1 MQGLIFN
8 EGSNTSQILLV
19 ILIAISAFSY
29 YSLFLKRKIRLPY
42 YIKWANYL
50 FLLFLV
56 YGVIYF
62 LSGKSYTIERSG
74 TVIQSFGFIKQI
86 MISYLPL
93 FTIYHYSRENRI
105 SENDVRLWCFLFL
118 VTAIVFFY
126 VERVNALRLALEAH
140 SSQSEFTNNSA
151 YFFVAIIPSLVVW
164 RNKPLILYLL
174 LFISLAFLIVSM
186 KRGAILCGGIA
197 TLFLVYDSFLHNNKK
212 IKFRIL
218 FLSIALFVA
227 TYYLVSQLLISSAL
241 LSERISN
248 TLEGDSSSRNI
259 IYFNLLNY
267 LINRTNIF
275 YIFLGEGA
283 NATLLHAENYAH
295 NDWLEIAVC
304 EGIVGIY
311 MYIRYWIAFH
321 RNVKQYS
328 YDDTSHFVLLTF
340 LVVLFTRS
348 FFSMSFNDLPV
359 FASVSI
365 GYFMAT
371 AEKYTHKKRITNPKT
386 NSITLYVKNKNIR
399 KPLEI

>member
-8 EGSNTSQILLV
+8 EGSSTPQILLV

-29 YSLFLKRKIRLPY
+29 YSLFLKKKIRLPY

-50 FLLFLV
+50 FLFLLV

-140 SSQSEFTNNSA
+140 SSRSEFTNNSA

-164 RNKPLILYLL
+164 RNKPLIQYLL

-227 TYYLVSQLLISSAL
+227 TYYFVSQLLISNVFF
-241 LSERISN
+241 SERISN
-248 TLEGDSSSRNI
+248 TLEGDSSGRNI
-259 IYFNLLNY
+259 IYLDLLNY

-283 NATLLHAENYAH
+283 NATLLHSENYAH

-304 EGIVGIY
+304 EGAVGIY
-311 MYIRYWIAFH
+311 MYIRYWMAFH
-321 RNVKQYS
+321 RTIKKYS
-328 YDDTSHFVLLTF
+328 HYEPSHFILHTFFIVLL
-340 LVVLFTRS
+340 VRS
-348 FFSMSFNDLPV
+348 FFSMSVNDLSV
-359 FASVSI
+359 FATSVI
-365 GYFMAT
+365 GYYLAI
-371 AEKYTHKKRITNPKT
+371 AEKYY
-386 NSITLYVKNKNIR
+386 NSPNARLQNLN
-399 KPLEI
+399 